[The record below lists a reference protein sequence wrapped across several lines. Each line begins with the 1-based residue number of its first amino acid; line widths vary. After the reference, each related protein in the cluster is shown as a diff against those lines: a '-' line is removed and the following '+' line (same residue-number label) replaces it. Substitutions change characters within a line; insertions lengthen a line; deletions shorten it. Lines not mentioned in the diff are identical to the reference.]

1 MAKIIESL
9 INYTLE
15 KGDNTIQIACNT
27 CNPVDFSKFV
37 AVDEL
42 KEMKVSEFIDKVN
55 AGEMFVYTNFSAIMG
70 CTDVNLNEH
79 LISNDMMFFMRAPY
93 YYNNDELISIKILIE
108 SIIDAKNGASN
119 ESAIGSNLLS
129 VLSSTHKA
137 VASIAEAVVE
147 EKPKS
152 TKKVRETLSAYKVR
166 MWKEWC
172 IGKAVQPYYKKRVPE
187 TERKNFTD
195 LMTKLINFFR
205 DFDNTSISPRQVD
218 TIMRISST
226 WGFEQVKSYVGNYY
240 ELIDHPCKDAIRSKL
255 TCDEFRQLIFD
266 ITSEYK
272 GSKNPINSR
281 LKIYYGNAG
290 GGKTT
295 QAMKEI
301 TKPEYNMTCSPA
313 WLPDDLM
320 QTFTFT
326 GDHEE
331 SAQETLD
338 AIEKINDRVMQLKK
352 LLREK
357 GEAYA
362 YTKEVETAIK
372 YWNQCQL
379 KALSGKGQARF
390 VKSLL
395 WKAMENGWMI
405 LMDEIR
411 LLSNDCFTF
420 LQGICDGKEITQ
432 YKGELIRIKPGFK
445 IIGTMNLKVNGVVY
459 ALPEPIVDRCSEI
472 KFFDITP
479 DYLGNIIEWGDED
492 PEDDEPE
499 DEFIN
504 DELDDMEFEEED

>member
-9 INYTLE
+9 INYTLK

-37 AVDEL
+37 SVEEL
-42 KEMKVSEFIDKVN
+42 KEMKLSEFINKVN
-55 AGEMFVYTNFSAIMG
+55 AGEMFVFSNFSAIMG
-70 CTDVNLNEH
+70 HTDVNLDEH

-93 YYNNDELISIKILIE
+93 HYSNDELISLKLLIE
-108 SIIDAKNGASN
+108 AIIDAKNGASN
-119 ESAIGSNLLS
+119 EVTIESNLLNT
-129 VLSSTHKA
+129 LSSAHK
-137 VASIAEAVVE
+137 SIDSTPEAVVE

-152 TKKVRETLSAYKVR
+152 TKKVRETLSAYKIR
-166 MWKEWC
+166 MWKEWSK
-172 IGKAVQPYYKKRVPE
+172 GKAVQPYYKKCVPE
-187 TERKNFTD
+187 TERTNFTD
-195 LMTKLINFFR
+195 LMTKLINFFK

-218 TIMRISST
+218 TIMRIAST

-240 ELIDHPCKDAIRSKL
+240 ELIDHPCKDAIKSKL

-266 ITSEYK
+266 ITAEYK

-320 QTFTFT
+320 QSFTFT

-331 SAQETLD
+331 SARETLD
-338 AIEKINDRVMQLKK
+338 AIKKINDRVKELRK
-352 LLREK
+352 LLREN
-357 GEAYA
+357 GEDDAYA
-362 YTKEVETAIK
+362 KEAEAAIK
-372 YWNQCQL
+372 YWHQCQL
-379 KALSGKGQARF
+379 KALSGKGQASF
-390 VKSLL
+390 SKSLL
-395 WKAMENGWMI
+395 WKAMENGWTI
-405 LMDEIR
+405 LLDEIR

-420 LQGICDGKEITQ
+420 LQGICDGKKITQ
-432 YKGELIRIKPGFK
+432 YKGETIRIKDGFK

-479 DYLGNIIEWGDED
+479 DYLGNIIEWGDDE

-499 DEFIN
+499 D